1 MFEDFRTTG
10 KKFLVG
16 FVLSGLAA
24 WTTGC
29 AIPLLNASAT
39 GDSDSVAQL
48 LRQGHQADERFP
60 LIGTRPLILAAAAGH
75 SETVK
80 LLLEAGADV
89 NAEDCTG
96 WTALHA
102 GAYGGNV
109 EVVSLLLQYGAV
121 SNERRWFLNA
131 PVKIAETLNH
141 KEAADLLRESAT
153 AMTVRSWDSWQL
165 VKAYRPHLLNPR

>member
-1 MFEDFRTTG
+1 MS
-10 KKFLVG
+10 

-29 AIPLLNASAT
+29 AVPLLNASAN

-48 LRQGHQADERFP
+48 LRQGHHANEVFP

-80 LLLEAGADV
+80 MLLEAGADV

-102 GAYGGNV
+102 GAYGGNAD
-109 EVVSLLLQYGAV
+109 VVFLLLKYGAV
-121 SNERRWFLNA
+121 SNEQGWFLNA
-131 PVKIAETLNH
+131 PVDIAETLNH
-141 KEAADLLRESAT
+141 KEAADLLRASAT
-153 AMTVRSWDSWQL
+153 AMKVRSQDSLQL
-165 VKAYRPHLLNPR
+165 VKSSFPNSH